1 MTGTIEYQIR
11 ETPQTPEEIA
21 KVVLHGPIDDLR
33 WLPIGLS
40 LAPPE
45 GVDVES
51 LCLRLSRHGDV
62 WVRGNAFTAL
72 GHLARVTGELDAERV
87 KPVLMAGLKDESD
100 RVCGCAADAI
110 SDIRIFMGWKFRQ
123 TRPRAR
129 PPAPRTVNIVVA
141 WRVWLIIDEESNLLV
156 ERGGSDPR
164 GLSPASAWRL
174 PGRNLMRP
182 ATEAAQ
188 KLEDM
193 WEERSHTVWINE
205 SNMFNEQ
212 AVVKT
217 SCLEGGEDADY
228 GDAQALHV
236 RAWLTDRHASPWPMA
251 EGIEQRWLSIEDFMV
266 EHAVGAADRY
276 ALALFN
282 QFYFQQTGA
291 WFYS

>member
-1 MTGTIEYQIR
+1 MTGTPKYEIR
-11 ETPQTPEEIA
+11 DTPQTQDAIEL
-21 KVVLHGPIDDLR
+21 VFRHGPLDDLR

-40 LAPPE
+40 LDPPD
-45 GVDVES
+45 GVDVQS
-51 LCLRLSRHGDV
+51 LCLRLSRHEDI
-62 WVRGNAFTAL
+62 WVRGNALMAL
-72 GHLARVTGELDAERV
+72 GHLARVTGELDPERV

-110 SDIRIFMGWKFRQ
+110 SDIRIFLGWKFRH

-129 PPAPRTVNIVVA
+129 PPAPRTLNIVAA
-141 WRVWLIIDEESNLLV
+141 WRVWLIIDDESNLLV
-156 ERGGSDPR
+156 ERGGPDPR

-188 KLEDM
+188 KLEDL
-193 WEERSHTVWINE
+193 WEQRFHTVWINE
-205 SNMFNEQ
+205 SNLFNEKA
-212 AVVKT
+212 AVET
-217 SCLEGGEDADY
+217 RRPEDGGDADY
-228 GDAQALHV
+228 GDWQVLHV

-251 EGIEQRWLSIEDFMV
+251 AGIEQRWLSIEDFMV

-282 QFYFQQTGA
+282 EFYFEQTGA
-291 WFYS
+291 WFY